1 MNIEDGLYDY
11 LKNNVGVSAIVASRI
26 FPLVMAQKTTL
37 PAITYQTSSLKPDR
51 NMGGNTGRMTATIQL
66 NAWAETYTEVKSL
79 AEALRSA
86 LNDYSG
92 AMGSDTIRRS
102 GVESETDGWD
112 EETGFF
118 RVSMQITIIYIE

>member
-1 MNIEDGLYDY
+1 MNIEDGLYSY
-11 LKNNVGVSAIVASRI
+11 LTNNAGVKAIVASRVY
-26 FPLVMAQKTTL
+26 PLVIAQKTAL

-51 NMGGNTGRMTATIQL
+51 NLSGNTGRMTATVQL

-118 RVSMQITIIYIE
+118 RVSMQITIVYTE

>member
-1 MNIEDGLYDY
+1 MNIEDGLYKY
-11 LKNNVGVSAIVASRI
+11 LCDNAGVKAIVVSRI
-26 FPLVMAQKTTL
+26 YPIVMAQKTTL
-37 PAITYQTSSLKPDR
+37 PAITYQTTSLKPDR
-51 NMGGNTGRMTATIQL
+51 NLGGNTGRMTATIQL
-66 NAWAETYTEVKSL
+66 NAWAETYTEIKSL

-112 EETGFF
+112 EETGYF
-118 RVSMQITIIYIE
+118 RISMQITIIYYE